1 MRPINESERLFRF
14 TDTRLA
20 NWPAGGREVYL
31 HDTEKPNLVLRISPS
46 GTKTFYFYRK
56 DRTQKSLT
64 AKIRIGTLGEW
75 TVDQARD
82 QVDKLN
88 GQTVDSG
95 GIVPKRPKADPKTV
109 TLGEAFTAYLE
120 DHKANGG
127 RTADQYERWYK
138 LYLASD
144 ARTPMESIDRGW
156 VQAKLREVVNAQV
169 DAKRAKARRKG
180 GRAVANSVLALL
192 SALYSHHL
200 EEHDKEG
207 TRANPCRVAKGSK
220 KKLKFKVDPRRIA
233 MDEDEQARFVNALD
247 TYKREH
253 AVYKV
258 TRTRLGWVKGA
269 PIAKK
274 ADLADLLFF
283 ALVSGRRRG
292 SIARMKW
299 ADLNLNTAK
308 PTWTIPAEDNKAGT
322 EDTVTLHPEIAK
334 MLRERRKV
342 AQGEFVLPGALGKV
356 NTETGRHRLADPR
369 KTFRAVLALAGI
381 TRTGLVIHSLR
392 ATYIT
397 NGLRMKESTESVRNA
412 VGHASLASTQG
423 YSALADDDKR
433 RVSNAIGDVA
443 LKGRKVSEEEAA

>member
-14 TDTRLA
+14 TQTRLE
-20 NWPAGGREVYL
+20 NWPATGREVYL
-31 HDTEKPNLVLRISPS
+31 HDTDKPNLVLRISPS

-64 AKIRIGTLGEW
+64 AKRRIGTLGEW

-88 GQTVDSG
+88 GQTVEAG
-95 GIVPKRPKADPKTV
+95 GAVPRKAAKPVGVV
-109 TLGEAFTAYLE
+109 TLGDAFDSYIAEHVAT
-120 DHKANGG
+120 GG
-127 RTADQYERWYK
+127 RCEDQYRRWYR
-138 LYLASD
+138 LYLAPHAALPMDTID
-144 ARTPMESIDRGW
+144 AVWITETIKVGIVTVKGLDT
-156 VQAKLREVVNAQV
+156 
-169 DAKRAKARRKG
+169 KRKKARRDG
-180 GRAVANSVLALL
+180 GRAVANGVIALL
-192 SALYSHHL
+192 STVFSHHL
-200 EEHDKEG
+200 RNHDKAG
-207 TRANPCRVAKGSK
+207 TRANPCDRVELYPKR
-220 KKLKFKVDPRRIA
+220 PRRKA
-233 MDEDEQARFVNALD
+233 MDEDEQTRFVNALD

-258 TRTRLGWVKGA
+258 TRTRLGWIKGA

-274 ADLADLLFF
+274 ADLADLLFI

-299 ADLNLNTAK
+299 ADLNLDTAK
-308 PTWTIPAEDNKAGT
+308 PTWTIPPEDNKAGT

-342 AQGEFVLPGALGKV
+342 AQGEFVLPGALGTV
-356 NTETGRHRLADPR
+356 NPKTGRHRLADPR

-381 TRTGLVIHSLR
+381 TRKGLVIHSLR

-397 NGLRMKESTESVRNA
+397 NGLRMKESTESIRNA
-412 VGHASLASTQG
+412 VGHASITSTQG
-423 YSALADDDKR
+423 YAALVEDDKR

-443 LKGRKVSEEEAA
+443 LKGRKVAEEEAA